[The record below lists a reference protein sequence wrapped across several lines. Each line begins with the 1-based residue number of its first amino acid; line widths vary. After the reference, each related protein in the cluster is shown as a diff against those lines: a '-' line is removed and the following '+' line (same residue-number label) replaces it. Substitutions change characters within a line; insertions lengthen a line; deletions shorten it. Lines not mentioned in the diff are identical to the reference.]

1 MSSSPAPLGDL
12 IYRNVDGWTFDAKF
26 DQTYVSR
33 DLSSTTE
40 RWTKV
45 NERNLLYA
53 NQTTKSLSRSFMQLV
68 CMYVCTC
75 VGLKLEIIIIKI
87 SAVHY
92 ELSSTLGI
100 NRIKHGA
107 SGGYCLRAFVCVS

>member
-1 MSSSPAPLGDL
+1 M
-12 IYRNVDGWTFDAKF
+12 
-26 DQTYVSR
+26 
-33 DLSSTTE
+33 TE

-45 NERNLLYA
+45 DERNLLYA

-68 CMYVCTC
+68 YTRMYVCVC
-75 VGLKLEIIIIKI
+75 VGLKLEIIIIIIKI